1 VVCCGP
7 TAYPFAHCFA
17 CRTLARRLRLPL
29 VPVLPASLCP
39 LPGPLYRVLMGYKE
53 SPVDEA
59 RRQFARR
66 LGELF
71 SVFLTDH
78 RACIEAALGG
88 PVELVLPVPSSSRPG
103 RAPLERVDG
112 LAALVVAALGHGA
125 RWLPPALQQASRD
138 IGHMRP
144 NVEAFAVPRPCRDA
158 VRAARVVLLD
168 DTYVSGSR
176 AQSAAATLRLARARA
191 VVIVP
196 LGRVVR
202 PERFAAHAA
211 FVDRSP
217 LGDGHRS
224 RCVLPQ
230 TRAASA

>member
-1 VVCCGP
+1 
-7 TAYPFAHCFA
+7 
-17 CRTLARRLRLPL
+17 
-29 VPVLPASLCP
+29 
-39 LPGPLYRVLMGYKE
+39 MGYKE

-66 LGELF
+66 VGEHF
-71 SVFLTDH
+71 SLFLTDH

-112 LAALVVAALGHGA
+112 LAALVAAALGHGA
-125 RWLPPALQQASRD
+125 RWLPAALQRATGD

-144 NVEAFAVPRPCRDA
+144 NAEAFAVPQPCRDHA
-158 VRAARVVLLD
+158 REARVVLLD

-176 AQSAAATLRLARARA
+176 AQSAAAALRLSRARA

-217 LGDGHRS
+217 VGDGHRAA
-224 RCVLPQ
+224 CVLRQ
-230 TRAASA
+230 TRAARG